1 MLILKTV
8 ALWTLIT
15 GTGGI
20 AGAIET
26 ETSPVNAAVSFLAG
40 CLLAAVY
47 HRLEN
52 RGRKEG

>member
-15 GTGGI
+15 GIGGI

-26 ETSPVNAAVSFLAG
+26 GTSPVNAAVSFLTG
-40 CLLAAVY
+40 CLLAAVCSK
-47 HRLEN
+47 LGN
-52 RGRKEG
+52 W